1 MMLPV
6 VLLGTA
12 FSIHSASARCE
23 NAQYKQTEAVRNA
36 SGVVVVLRMHSDD
49 DHTKQL
55 HWCASE
61 YELRITHTDGS
72 TVETGWDNGN
82 EAEWN
87 RPLDFRV
94 EGFSGEGERAVTLV
108 REGGRDPM
116 VELLVF
122 GVEKRTPD
130 SDMNYTLSSGFLR
143 SLGAMCVASL
153 QVKGLTKDG
162 QVVIATNPEGGCG
175 RQTEWKIISQRNAR
189 GANLTVRLPKGVAVI
204 PLQSDVGVDQGG
216 R

>member
-1 MMLPV
+1 MLPV

-12 FSIHSASARCE
+12 FSIHSAFARCD
-23 NAQYKQTEAVRNA
+23 NAQYKQTDAVRNA
-36 SGVVVVLRMHSDD
+36 SGVAVVLRMHTDD
-49 DHTKQL
+49 DHAKQL

-61 YELRITHTDGS
+61 YELRITHADGS

-87 RPLDFRV
+87 RPMDFRV
-94 EGFSGEGERAVTLV
+94 EGFSGDGERAVTLV
-108 REGGRDPM
+108 REGGSDPM
-116 VELLVF
+116 VEVLVF
-122 GVEKRTPD
+122 GLAERTAGAD
-130 SDMNYTLSSGFLR
+130 AAYTLSSGFLR

-175 RQTEWKIISQRNAR
+175 RQTAWKISSQRNAR
-189 GANLTVRLPKGVAVI
+189 GANLTVRLPTGVAVI
-204 PLQSDVGVDQGG
+204 PLQSGMGVDQGG